1 MATDRASEATDRAS
15 EITHAR
21 HDPATCLAPGLFRS
35 LKKGERKKQKLD
47 VTYQYGEETL
57 RFIGF
62 EPLGADDLRFL
73 QAIVAFSGPK
83 GLLLDAEPKT
93 DIGRQLRL
101 FLDPRM
107 DAAEKDALVIKESA
121 ARLLAEVGLSDG
133 GKNIRSLKESLRRM
147 ANVTVIVSSG
157 PREASFHL
165 LSYALDEEDG
175 RLLIA
180 VNPRIAECVLGRRP
194 YTRIEMAEVRALK
207 SDAAA
212 LIHQRLCGWIDPGKR
227 GRIELDAL
235 CGYVWP
241 DTASGSTMRMR
252 RKKVRE
258 ALAELRAAGWT
269 VTEYVEGKFE
279 IKRPSRGT

>member
-1 MATDRASEATDRAS
+1 MATDRVF
-15 EITHAR
+15 EITYAR
-21 HDPATCLAPGLFRS
+21 HDPATCLASGLFRS

-101 FLDPRM
+101 FLDPRLES
-107 DAAEKDALVIKESA
+107 AEKDALVVRETLPH
-121 ARLLAEVGLSDG
+121 LLAGAGLSDG
-133 GKNIRSLKESLRRM
+133 GENIKALKASLRRM
-147 ANVTVIVSSG
+147 ANVTVIVTCGS
-157 PREASFHL
+157 REASFHL
-165 LSYALDEEDG
+165 LSYAFDEEDG

-180 VNPRIAECVLGRRP
+180 VNPRITEAVLGRRP

-207 SDAAA
+207 TDAAA
-212 LIHQRLCGWIDPGKR
+212 IIHQRLCGWIDPGKA
-227 GRIELDAL
+227 GYVDLETL

-241 DTASGSTMRMR
+241 DSASGSTARMR
-252 RKKVRE
+252 RKKVRQ
-258 ALAELRAAGWT
+258 ALAELQSVGWKVEEYAAGKVK
-269 VTEYVEGKFE
+269 VTRPGKPDD
-279 IKRPSRGT
+279 KKP